1 VSVVPNNEFESA
13 DSLNLITFSIED
25 RLNAAAFDIDTWT
38 QYRAFW
44 KSLIL
49 RNLHST
55 LDLSYRVNPDDVL
68 RTIRANSERPVQ
80 GWGSYLHVEQ
90 GGTPD
95 YEVDLVAVTYLNA
108 LKGGPKSG

>member
-1 VSVVPNNEFESA
+1 VSVVPNENFESA

-25 RLNAAAFDIDTWT
+25 RDNNAAFDIDTWT

-44 KSLIL
+44 KSVVL

-68 RTIRANSERPVQ
+68 RTIRANSERPIG
-80 GWGSYLHVEQ
+80 GWGSFLHVEQ

-108 LKGGPKSG
+108 LKGGPKTG